1 MNQKYT
7 HKNFDFCTID
17 VVIGQIATSLL
28 RESVA
33 KKGQMTYLS
42 LVKLLSHDYNIIKPR
57 EGLFFFIKILECYI

>member
-7 HKNFDFCTID
+7 QKNFDYCTTD
-17 VVIGQIATSLL
+17 VVVGQIATSLL

-42 LVKLLSHDYNIIKPR
+42 LVKLLSHDYTVIKPR
-57 EGLFFFIKILECYI
+57 EDLFFFITVLECYI